1 MEKYRN
7 LLKFRMGIF
16 CFIVLSAI
24 VLGIFDV
31 FFASDTMK
39 ANVIFSFQSGLTAAG
54 GILALLRIIQYSK
67 VLHDE
72 KLLKLQYN
80 QENDE
85 RMKTI
90 RAKAGMPMLL
100 ISSAI
105 IIIVAII
112 VGYFNTI
119 VFYTLIIV
127 AVSQMVLG
135 CAVKFVYMK
144 KM

>member
-1 MEKYRN
+1 
-7 LLKFRMGIF
+7 
-16 CFIVLSAI
+16 
-24 VLGIFDV
+24 
-31 FFASDTMK
+31 MK

-54 GILALLRIIQYSK
+54 GILAFLWIIQYSK

-72 KLLKLQYN
+72 TLLKLQYN

-112 VGYFNTI
+112 AGYFNTI